1 MARQLI
7 FSKKLSFKNL
17 VNLQKQ
23 VIGKGKK
30 DEKACTPILP
40 IKLAKNE
47 QFYNDEYK
55 FSMCLPPK
63 TGCTNWQRG
72 MVALLKNGEK
82 TPEELTDYEVFYDLD
97 RFNSTDMKKERATRS
112 SSSGYLTMVNS
123 RHPMARL
130 LSAWHDKF
138 RKGHPWMKYIEK
150 RYGPILRMLERRD
163 MALEK
168 YSYSFEAFM
177 ELAAASNHDW
187 MRDQH
192 WRSIFHHCTPC
203 ANEYDFVVKQESA
216 DEDQRFILHALNVQN
231 LTHIPGAYYTSL
243 TARNAI
249 TFYFQHVPRAVLREV
264 YRNYFLDFVMFNYTI
279 SEFVEAA
286 VDEYGDVSEH
296 DRKWAR
302 MKLNEIFLPY
312 AENYK
317 EYSCQEN

>member
-1 MARQLI
+1 MVLSLRSLVCICVYGILTATFYTFLIGSFGAGTLRIRFEPTNPQKYVLLNCNRDEIVNENGEIKTPLDHDLDGQHPWHLENYPDIPNLHVIKWNMSHVSELRDTMEFKRFQERKRILERSCTMARQLI

-150 RYGPILRMLERRD
+150 RYGPILRCSSGEI
-163 MALEK
+163 
-168 YSYSFEAFM
+168 
-177 ELAAASNHDW
+177 
-187 MRDQH
+187 
-192 WRSIFHHCTPC
+192 WRLR
-203 ANEYDFVVKQESA
+203 N
-216 DEDQRFILHALNVQN
+216 
-231 LTHIPGAYYTSL
+231 IPT
-243 TARNAI
+243 
-249 TFYFQHVPRAVLREV
+249 VLKPSWSWRPL
-264 YRNYFLDFVMFNYTI
+264 RIMI
-279 SEFVEAA
+279 
-286 VDEYGDVSEH
+286 G
-296 DRKWAR
+296 
-302 MKLNEIFLPY
+302 
-312 AENYK
+312 
-317 EYSCQEN
+317 